1 MFRDKG
7 PIHNIGYGVSSREMP
22 SREGETETP
31 SPNSGYI
38 AKALDQHPMMR
49 FFGSAA
55 TALVVTTVASRV
67 SRGAGLKLGKTLQN
81 SADTAMRAGRTD
93 ALPVRVTRA
102 IRDLRE
108 AMDELGGVSRSIDG
122 VDDPY
127 SAIVHEVDGK
137 LTTGYDPKT
146 SGRYF
151 RRPISPEGRRT
162 TGRGRTSESAE
173 VWTLRDDI
181 QVRMVKLARRLPY
194 ELPAM
199 YVTQRAVTDKLF
211 GGEQEGPR
219 VKWYNPAD
227 VISDFV
233 KQSTVNL
240 ATMMLP
246 FEAVG
251 AAGAAGRSSLTT
263 LASSMSDLRAL
274 SPMQQRAANAAI
286 DLRSLLAEVGQD
298 LGDLTSKAL
307 RISSQTSGAFSAG
320 VQEVKNAQPEFVQ
333 GLRAARHGAQ
343 VAVQNLS
350 DADRKKRLKTLTAQ
364 AKGFFTGESDDGLG
378 VLDTLPSFKGIRTGS
393 IVAKNQFKS
402 LGVAHDVVS
411 GKLTQQ
417 AALGQL
423 TTKFGFTTQQAFDDA
438 LRLDA
443 TNRKIRGL
451 SGGSAQDILNDAV
464 RRVQSQHSSGITK
477 LSEAYYKLGAGGPS
491 TNNNNFKS
499 SDFYRGQLETEYK
512 DQLAKHL
519 VNVQNVD
526 QELAD
531 RFVANI
537 NIGRL
542 PSARK
547 IVEPTNRISL
557 GRNATYD
564 DFISTSQSNAPSDFF
579 DQILTRF
586 EQIKGGKAFRNSL
599 SISKNGE
606 TLTQGDA
613 LRAAIDDVDFLFV
626 SQEFRNNLNQKIVS
640 NWNQVRSSY
649 LPQAASQVLKPSKQ
663 NYLDFLGRNLSE
675 EKETFLLKKTA
686 QTLGIDLVE
695 ENGKQRSI
703 QSLRQAVAGKDI
715 DPTDSGYMRDFLL
728 NQGKL
733 KTGFFTGGTNFLG
746 FKPVLVDEAVDR
758 GVFKYLPEE
767 QQAAIRQIASAQATY
782 DPVTGGL
789 GSATETMGRSVV
801 RGMYQNRSG
810 DILDFNQV
818 ANVLTRAKDFIA
830 SDFRIPIVGFNPADL
845 LGNRSLSEMRKS
857 PVLQYVSSRSVQPF
871 VPEGQVRPDFFILNR
886 TRGTKGILTSF
897 TGNESGNLSIRNLAG
912 LYRPVPSSS
921 TEIFSREA
929 RNATGL
935 SEARV
940 DELGG
945 ATTRFSRFKKAFDV
959 DPEQPNSLFRLG
971 SRFRGRASDIRRN
984 DVISRLISSEDN
996 TISYKTL
1003 KGQKSLRLDKENLTV
1018 VDEAGQTRYNVND
1031 VLSAVESF
1039 RKKTFGYSMHPKV
1052 MKKLEEDLPDL
1063 FTAGN
1068 ARATR
1073 INTVD
1078 DFRDLARNLQQ
1089 QQPIISAALRR
1100 GNIDVDPLN
1109 TSFSRL
1115 TNQLESANF
1124 NIDQARDEAFRFI
1137 AQRNMLLKQAI
1148 VPASSRTVNATDDIF
1163 TQVSKVA
1170 RDLRQ
1175 KGQIGIDT
1183 EIEAKAYAI
1192 STLFNFSAFSTFKPG
1207 LTQTQNAANA
1217 FKDVLSRV
1225 EGSKETRQLFDIF
1238 NKSQISMVDTSIRR
1252 PFSRA
1257 LPVLNKYFGTA
1268 PYEINEMSTNLLGS
1282 GQQFTMVPTF
1292 GTVFSKDPFGAIKSA
1307 LGLTTYQNPQT
1318 FSSGSIPVAHM
1329 FGRLNKYFGT
1339 FGLQLDQSQYKGP
1352 MDLYIRGMV
1361 GKRALPIAAA
1371 GASFMAV
1378 DATLGGMV
1386 NERDQDGNRVYSPIF
1401 TTKLARVAVEGQSI
1415 GAGLVPGGMSYEEK
1429 KDQLLNGEV
1438 PIRQGRFWPLGTTPF
1453 QGGKVLYYRPSYY
1466 RKLAEG
1472 SAYTPESP
1480 FESPMEKLAF
1490 GYDFSPLRPFDP
1502 YRFERENYYERPY
1515 PVSGQYFTGP
1525 FGPVTSLANLTVGSL
1540 LKPELKMHEEEVARG
1555 LASYVPAGEGGA
1567 YNAQGLI
1574 NSGKVTPTGA
1584 PSGTG
1589 STVLS
1594 LQASAGSAYGRGYG
1608 IGQSNAS
1615 LVAAAGPLG
1624 TASSSVTNQI
1634 GSYNRQLINGVSY
1647 GPPKVSGVI
1656 PPSIV
1661 PAGSPISYNSN
1672 AFQLS
1677 ELGYRLQETAG
1688 IYGFAFGSLR
1698 EGLGFGN
1705 QDMSPQVSVL
1715 QSAAKGY
1722 GTTRAFWDLNLGGL
1736 GDVPL
1741 AGEGSM
1747 GNIEISEIVRRFIP
1761 KERNDVN
1768 YINPITNVMGQQ
1780 YPFLPGP
1787 EYFNNFKT
1795 GDPYTK
1801 VSEGEIRLPG
1811 TGYERFNTLYGDETG
1826 RYGKVNQLDILAD
1839 VAPYSTQYRSLD
1851 RTIKMGNL
1859 SPAERIKVQ
1868 EIRGQV
1874 EETTTKYQFS
1884 PYKYKGTSAEEMN
1897 MNPTLH
1903 TLNRVGEFLAHRDT
1917 FFNTKFLNKRTAVED
1932 WERRNVY
1939 GATFP
1944 EWQRPYESFIEPM
1957 LNRASQRDPIT
1968 ATLGMA
1974 AAGSFFG
1981 RTIAGKT
1988 AGSIIGGLAG
1998 FATSVKSNISEAI
2011 TGERT
2016 MPKKRVKEI
2025 ALEEHIDILTY
2036 VKNTQLAA
2044 QAEAQG
2050 DSAAVA
2056 SYRSA
2061 AKRTMYGA
2069 DIYGGSIDNLSL
2081 AIPKR
2086 KREHFKAMIQETD
2099 SGERER
2105 ILSTAGRLERRVYQ
2119 AAWGM
2124 KVEEKPDL
2132 AEYFTRHEL
2141 PDQSWEGWHP
2151 NTNMDHVKIKMG
2163 QQMGLEMSQMGYYPQ
2178 QVREANLA
2186 NPSYPSFFDRNKEED
2201 VGAQLRAMM
2210 SRMGVSGSVTPNR
2223 NPYGSNEVNLFSN
2236 IRLI

>member
-49 FFGSAA
+49 FFGAAA
-55 TALVVTTVASRV
+55 TALVATTVASRFSKGV
-67 SRGAGLKLGKTLQN
+67 GLKLGKALQD
-81 SADTAMRAGRTD
+81 SSDTAMRAGRTD
-93 ALPVRVTRA
+93 ALPVRTTRA
-102 IRDLRE
+102 MRDLRE
-108 AMDELGGVSRSIDG
+108 ALDELGGVARSVDG

-127 SAIVHEVDGK
+127 SKIVHEVDGK

-151 RRPISPEGRRT
+151 RTPISEQGRRT
-162 TGRGRTSESAE
+162 TNRGRTSESAE
-173 VWTLRDDI
+173 VWTRRDDI
-181 QVRMVKLARRLPY
+181 QIRMVKLARRLPY

-246 FEAVG
+246 FEAIG
-251 AAGAAGRSSLTT
+251 AAGAAGKSSLTT

-274 SPMQQRAANAAI
+274 SPLQQRGANAAI

-298 LGDLTSKAL
+298 LGDMTSKAL

-320 VQEVKNAQPEFVQ
+320 IQEVKNAQPEFMQ
-333 GLRAARHGAQ
+333 GLYAARHGAK
-343 VAVQNLS
+343 VAAQNLS
-350 DADRKKRLKTLTAQ
+350 DSDRKKRLKTLTVQ
-364 AKGFFTGESDDGLG
+364 AKGFFTGESDNGIG
-378 VLDTLPSFKGIRTGS
+378 ILDTLPSFRGIRTGS
-393 IVAKNQFKS
+393 VVAKNQFKS

-411 GKLTQQ
+411 GRMTQQ
-417 AALGQL
+417 AALGQI
-423 TTKFGFTTQQAFDDA
+423 TSKFGFSTQEAFDDA

-451 SGGSAQDILNDAV
+451 SGGSAQDVLNDSI

-477 LSEAYYKLGAGGPS
+477 LSESYYRLGAGGPS
-491 TNNNNFKS
+491 TQNNNFKS
-499 SDFYRGQLETEYK
+499 SEFYRKQLEDEYKGQLS
-512 DQLAKHL
+512 KHL
-519 VNVQNVD
+519 VGVQNVD

-542 PSARK
+542 PSSRK
-547 IVEPTNRISL
+547 LVDPTNRISL

-564 DFISTSQSNAPSDFF
+564 DFISTAESNAPTKFF
-579 DQILTRF
+579 DDILTRF
-586 EQIKGGKAFRNSL
+586 EEIKGGEGFRNSL
-599 SISKNGE
+599 SISKNGQ
-606 TLTQGDA
+606 TLGQGDA

-626 SQEFRNNLNQKIVS
+626 SKEFRNNLNQKIVS

-649 LPQAASQVLKPSKQ
+649 LPQATSQVLKPAKQ
-663 NYLDFLGRNLSE
+663 SYLDFLGKNLSE
-675 EKETFLLKKTA
+675 EKQTFLLKKTA

-703 QSLRQAVAGKDI
+703 QTLRQAVASKDI
-715 DPTDSGYMRDFLL
+715 DPTDSGYMRDFLF

-746 FKPVLVDEAVDR
+746 FKPVLVDEAAER
-758 GVFKYLPEE
+758 GMFKYLPEE
-767 QQAAIRQIASAQATY
+767 QQAAIRQIASAQATF

-801 RGMYQNRSG
+801 KGMYKSRSG

-830 SDFRIPIVGFNPADL
+830 SDFRIPIVGFNPADM
-845 LGNRSLSEMRKS
+845 LGNRSLSEMRRS
-857 PVLQYVSSRSVQPF
+857 PILQYVSSRSVQPF
-871 VPEGQVRPDFFILNR
+871 VPQGQARPDFFMLNR
-886 TRGTKGILTSF
+886 TKGTKGVLTSF
-897 TGNESGNLSIRNLAG
+897 TGDEAGNLSIKNLSG

-935 SEARV
+935 SERRV
-940 DELGG
+940 NQSGG
-945 ATTRFSRFKKAFDV
+945 DTTRFSRFKQAFDI
-959 DPEQPNSLFRLG
+959 DAEQPNSLIRLA
-971 SRFRGRASDIRRN
+971 SRFKTRSSDIRRN
-984 DVISRLISSEDN
+984 NIMSRLISSEGN
-996 TISYKTL
+996 TISYKSL
-1003 KGQKSLRLDKENLTV
+1003 RGQKSLRLDKENLNV

-1039 RKKTFGYSMHPKV
+1039 RKKTFGYLMNPKV
-1052 MKKLEEDLPDL
+1052 MKKLEDDSPSL
-1063 FTAGN
+1063 FTAGD

-1078 DFRDLARNLQQ
+1078 DFRDLTKTLQQ
-1089 QQPIISAALRR
+1089 QQPMVSAQLRR
-1100 GNIDVDPLN
+1100 ANIDADPIN

-1115 TNQLESANF
+1115 TKQLDSANF
-1124 NIDQARDEAFRFI
+1124 DIDQARNEAFRFI
-1137 AQRNMLLKQAI
+1137 AQRNQLISQARI
-1148 VPASSRTVNATDDIF
+1148 PVSSRTINATDDIF
-1163 TQVSKVA
+1163 TQVSKA
-1170 RDLRQ
+1170 TRELRQ
-1175 KGQIGIDT
+1175 KGEIGIDT

-1192 STLFNFSAFSTFKPG
+1192 STLFNFSAFSTFKSS
-1207 LTQTQNAANA
+1207 LTKTQNSANA

-1225 EGSKETRQLFDIF
+1225 GGSKETRELFDVF
-1238 NKSQISMVDTSIRR
+1238 NKSQISMVDTAIGR

-1307 LGLTTYQNPQT
+1307 LGLNTYQSPET

-1339 FGLQLDQSQYKGP
+1339 VGLQLDQNQYKGP
-1352 MDLYIRGMV
+1352 IDLYLRGMV
-1361 GKRALPIAAA
+1361 GKRALPIAAG

-1378 DATLGGMV
+1378 DSTLGGMV
-1386 NERDQDGNRVYSPIF
+1386 NEKDQDGNRVYSPFF

-1415 GAGLVPGGMSYEEK
+1415 GSGLVPGGMSYEEK
-1429 KDQLLNGEV
+1429 KDQLINGEV

-1453 QGGKVLYYRPSYY
+1453 EGGKVLYHRPSYY

-1472 SAYTPESP
+1472 SAYTPESA

-1490 GYDFSPLRPFDP
+1490 GYDFSPLRPLDP

-1515 PVSGQYFTGP
+1515 PVTGQYFTGP
-1525 FGPVTSLANLTVGSL
+1525 FGPATSLANLTIGRV

-1555 LASYVPAGEGGA
+1555 LAAYVPAGESGA
-1567 YNAQGLI
+1567 YNAQGLV
-1574 NSGKVTPTGA
+1574 NSGRVTQTGA
-1584 PSGTG
+1584 PSGMG

-1594 LQASAGSAYGRGYG
+1594 LQASSGSAYGRGYG

-1624 TASSSVTNQI
+1624 TASSSVSNQI
-1634 GSYNRQLINGVSY
+1634 GAYNQQLINGISY

-1656 PPSIV
+1656 PPSIS
-1661 PAGSPISYNSN
+1661 PAGAPISYNSN
-1672 AFQLS
+1672 AFQVS

-1698 EGLGFGN
+1698 EGLGFGS

-1741 AGEGSM
+1741 PGEGTM

-1768 YINPITNVMGQQ
+1768 YINPIPNVMGQQ

-1801 VSEGEIRLPG
+1801 VPEGEIRLPG

-1851 RTIKMGNL
+1851 RTIKMGGL
-1859 SPAERIKVQ
+1859 SPAERIKVE

-1874 EETTTKYQFS
+1874 EETTSKYQFS
-1884 PYKYKGTSAEEMN
+1884 AYKYKGTKPEEMN

-1903 TLNRVGEFLAHRDT
+1903 SLNRVGEFLAHRDT
-1917 FFNTKFLNKRTAVED
+1917 FFNTKFLHKRTAVED

-1939 GATFP
+1939 GSTFP

-1957 LNRASQRDPIT
+1957 LNRASQRDPLT
-1968 ATLGMA
+1968 ATIAMA
-1974 AAGSFFG
+1974 GAGSFFG
-1981 RTIAGKT
+1981 RTVAGKT

-1998 FATSVKSNISEAI
+1998 FTTSVKSNISEAI
-2011 TGERT
+2011 TGQRS
-2016 MPKKRVKEI
+2016 MPEKRVKEI
-2025 ALEEHIDILTY
+2025 ALEEHMDILTY

-2050 DSAAVA
+2050 DSASVA
-2056 SYRSA
+2056 TYTSA
-2061 AKRTMYGA
+2061 ARRTMYGA
-2069 DIYGGSIDNLSL
+2069 DIYSESIDNLSL
-2081 AIPKR
+2081 SIPKR

-2105 ILSTAGRLERRVYQ
+2105 VLSTAGRLERRVYQ

-2141 PDQSWEGWHP
+2141 PDQHWEGWHP

-2178 QVREANLA
+2178 QVQEANLV
-2186 NPSYPSFFDRNKEED
+2186 NPSYPSFFEENKEED
-2201 VGAQLRAMM
+2201 VASQLRGMM
-2210 SRMGVSGSVTPNR
+2210 SRMGVSGSVRQNR

-2236 IRLI
+2236 VRLI

>member
-1 MFRDKG
+1 MFRDRG
-7 PIHNIGYGVSSREMP
+7 PIHNIGHGVSSRDMP

-38 AKALDQHPMMR
+38 SRALDDNPIMK
-49 FFGSAA
+49 FFAA
-55 TALVVTTVASRV
+55 TGTAMLATTVASRV
-67 SRGAGLKLGKTLQN
+67 SKGAGLKLGRALQ
-81 SADTAMRAGRTD
+81 RAGE
-93 ALPVRVTRA
+93 AGGANSLPGRYTRA
-102 IRDLRE
+102 ILDLRE
-108 AMDELGGVSRSIDG
+108 AMDELGGISRTIDG

-127 SAIVHEVDGK
+127 TKIVHEVDGK

-146 SGRYF
+146 SRRFF
-151 RRPISPEGRRT
+151 RRPISLDGRRT
-162 TGRGRTSESAE
+162 TNRGRTSESAE

-181 QVRMVKLARRLPY
+181 QTSMVRLARRLPY
-194 ELPAM
+194 ELPAL
-199 YVTQRAVTDKLF
+199 YVTQRAFTDKLF
-211 GGEQEGPR
+211 GTEQDQPR
-219 VKWYNPAD
+219 IKWYNPAD

-233 KQSTVNL
+233 KQSTLNV

-263 LASSMSDLRAL
+263 LATSMSDLSAL
-274 SPMQQRAANAAI
+274 SPMQRRAANAAI
-286 DLRSLLAEVGQD
+286 DLRGLLAEVGQD
-298 LGDLTSKAL
+298 LSDITSKAL
-307 RISSQTSGAFSAG
+307 KVSSQTSGAFAAG

-333 GLRAARHGAQ
+333 TLRAASRGSK
-343 VAVQNLS
+343 VALERMS
-350 DADRKKRLKTLTAQ
+350 DSDRSKRSKRLLAR
-364 AKGFFTGESDDGLG
+364 ARGFFVAQTDDGLG
-378 VLDTLPSFKGIRTGS
+378 ILDVTPGLRGTATGS
-393 IVAKNQFKS
+393 VVARNQFKS

-411 GKLTQQ
+411 GKLSRE
-417 AALGQL
+417 AALGRL
-423 TTKFGFTTQQAFDDA
+423 TQKFGFDTQEAFDDA

-443 TNRKIRGL
+443 SNRKLRGL
-451 SGGSAQDILNDAV
+451 GGGSAQEILDDAI
-464 RRVQSQHSSGITK
+464 RRVQSQHSSRITRF
-477 LSEAYYKLGAGGPS
+477 SEAYYLLGRGGPDSS
-491 TNNNNFKS
+491 TFKTG
-499 SDFYRGQLETEYK
+499 DFYRSQLEEEYRT
-512 DQLAKHL
+512 QLSKHL

-537 NIGRL
+537 SVGRL
-542 PSARK
+542 PSSRTM
-547 IVEPTNRISL
+547 IDPTNRISL
-557 GRNATYD
+557 GRSATYD
-564 DFISTSQSNAPSDFF
+564 DYMTLNAEGTSTGFF
-579 DQILTRF
+579 DDILTRF

-613 LRAAIDDVDFLFV
+613 LRAAIDEVDYLFV
-626 SQEFRNNLNQKIVS
+626 SSEFRKNLNQKIVN
-640 NWNQVRSSY
+640 NWNQVRTAY
-649 LPQAASQVLKPSKQ
+649 VPEAASKTLKPAKQ
-663 NYLDFLGRNLSE
+663 SYLDFIGTELSE
-675 EKETFLLKKTA
+675 EKQTFLLKKTA

-695 ENGKQRSI
+695 ENGRQKSVD
-703 QSLRQAVAGKDI
+703 SLRQAVRARDI
-715 DPTDSGYMRDFLL
+715 DPTDSAYMRDFLL

-733 KTGFFTGGTNFLG
+733 RTGFFAGDTNFLG
-746 FKPVLVDEAVDR
+746 LRPVLVDEAVER
-758 GVFKYLPEE
+758 GVFRYLPEE
-767 QQAAIRQIASAQATY
+767 QQAAIRQIASSQATY

-789 GSATETMGRSVV
+789 GAATQTMGRSVV
-801 RGMYQNRSG
+801 GGMYQTRSG
-810 DILDFNQV
+810 EILDFSQV
-818 ANVLTRAKDFIA
+818 TNVLTRAKDFIA

-845 LGNRSLSEMRKS
+845 LGNRSLSDMRRS

-871 VPEGQVRPDFFILNR
+871 IPEGQARPDFYLLNR
-886 TRGTKGILTSF
+886 TRGTKGVLTSF
-897 TGNESGNLSIRNLAG
+897 TSNETGNLSIRNLPG
-912 LYRPVPSSS
+912 LYRPVPSAS

-935 SEARV
+935 AEGRV

-945 ATTRFSRFKKAFDV
+945 ATTRFSRFKRAFDI
-959 DPEQPNSLFRLG
+959 DPEQPNSLFRLA
-971 SRFRGRASDIRRN
+971 SRFKGRQSDIRRN
-984 DVISRLISSEDN
+984 SVISRLISAEDN
-996 TISYKTL
+996 TISFREKGVQKT
-1003 KGQKSLRLDKENLTV
+1003 LRLDREDIKV
-1018 VDEAGQTRYNVND
+1018 VDEAGNTRYDVND
-1031 VLSAVESF
+1031 VLAAVEGF
-1039 RKKTFGYSMHPKV
+1039 RKKTFGYSLHPKV

-1063 FTAGN
+1063 FTAGS
-1068 ARATR
+1068 ARATN
-1073 INTVD
+1073 INVVD
-1078 DFRDLARNLQQ
+1078 DFRNVVRGFEADLPFFTAQLRAGGVPTD
-1089 QQPIISAALRR
+1089 PIR
-1100 GNIDVDPLN
+1100 

-1115 TNQLESANF
+1115 TGMLESQNF
-1124 NIDQARDEAFRFI
+1124 NVDQARNEVFRYI
-1137 AQRNMLLKQAI
+1137 SQRNQLLQQAI
-1148 VPASSRTVNATDDIF
+1148 PTASRTTNVTDDIF
-1163 TQVSKVA
+1163 TQISKTT
-1170 RDLRQ
+1170 REMRQ

-1192 STLFNFSAFSTFKPG
+1192 STLFNFSAFSTFQPG
-1207 LTQTQNAANA
+1207 RNLTENARAALKN
-1217 FKDVLSRV
+1217 VLERV
-1225 EGSKETRQLFDIF
+1225 DESQGTRELFDVF
-1238 NKSQISMVDTSIRR
+1238 NKSQVSMVDTTIRR
-1252 PFSRA
+1252 PFNRV
-1257 LPVLNKYFGTA
+1257 LPFTSKMFGTA
-1268 PYEINEMSTNLLGS
+1268 PYELNDMSTNLLGS
-1282 GQQFTMVPTF
+1282 GQKYTMLPTF
-1292 GTVFSKDPFGAIKSA
+1292 GTVFSRDPFGAIKSA

-1339 FGLQLDQSQYKGP
+1339 FGMQLDQSQYKGP
-1352 MDLYIRGMV
+1352 LDLYFRGMV
-1361 GKRALPIAAA
+1361 GKRAVPITAA
-1371 GASFMAV
+1371 GASFFAV
-1378 DATLGGMV
+1378 DRTLGGMV
-1386 NERDQDGNRVYSPIF
+1386 NERDQEGNRVYSPVF
-1401 TTKLARVAVEGQSI
+1401 TTKLARVAVEGQAL

-1429 KDQLLNGEV
+1429 RDQLLNGEV

-1480 FESPMEKLAF
+1480 FETPMERLAF

-1515 PVSGQYFTGP
+1515 PVTGQYFTGP
-1525 FGPVTSLANLTVGSL
+1525 YGPATSLANLTVGRL
-1540 LKPELKMHEEEVARG
+1540 LKPELKMHEQEVARG

-1574 NSGKVTPTGA
+1574 NSGKVTATGS
-1584 PSGTG
+1584 PSGAG

-1594 LQASAGSAYGRGYG
+1594 LQTSTGMSYGRGYG

-1624 TASSSVTNQI
+1624 TASSSVAQQI
-1634 GSYNRQLINGVSY
+1634 GAYNNQLINGISY

-1656 PPSIV
+1656 PPNVV
-1661 PAGSPISYNSN
+1661 PAGQPISYNSN
-1672 AFQLS
+1672 AFQMS

-1705 QDMSPQVSVL
+1705 QDMSPEVSVL

-1722 GTTRAFWDLNLGGL
+1722 GSTRAFWDLNLGGL
-1736 GDVPL
+1736 GDIPL
-1741 AGEGSM
+1741 AGEGTM
-1747 GNIEISEIVRRFIP
+1747 GNIEVSEIVRRFVP

-1768 YINPITNVMGQQ
+1768 YINPIPNVMGQQ

-1787 EYFNNFKT
+1787 EYFNNFRT
-1795 GDPYTK
+1795 GDPYSK
-1801 VSEGEIRLPG
+1801 VQEGEIRLPG

-1839 VAPYSTQYRSLD
+1839 VAPYSTQYRSLN
-1851 RTIKMGNL
+1851 RTLKMGDL

-1874 EETTTKYQFS
+1874 EDTTTKYQFS
-1884 PYKYKGTSAEEMN
+1884 PYKYKGTTPEEMD
-1897 MNPTLH
+1897 MNPALH
-1903 TLNRVGEFLAHRDT
+1903 SISRVGEYLAHRDT

-1988 AGSIIGGLAG
+1988 TGSIVGGLAG
-1998 FATSVKSNISEAI
+1998 FASSAKGNLTEAI
-2011 TGERT
+2011 TGQRQ
-2016 MPKKRVKEI
+2016 MPEKRVKEI
-2025 ALEEHIDILTY
+2025 ALEEYIDILTY
-2036 VKNTQLAA
+2036 VKNTQLAS

-2056 SYRSA
+2056 TYRSA
-2061 AKRTMYGA
+2061 ARRTMYGA
-2069 DIYGGSIDNLSL
+2069 DIYGGSIDTLSL

-2099 SGERER
+2099 PGERNR

-2141 PDQSWEGWHP
+2141 PDQHWEGWHP
-2151 NTNMDHVKIKMG
+2151 NTNMDHIKIKMG

-2178 QVREANLA
+2178 QVKEANLV

-2236 IRLI
+2236 IRII